1 MRIVSARG
9 LADGPLDA
17 AAEFHARVVPA
28 VREAIAGAD
37 LVCIVF
43 DPADH
48 THRAWRVAAVQALAR
63 EAAPARINAIAAAD
77 DETCA
82 STLAYLEQAPG
93 VTGQYFPLDG
103 HGAGNPVS

>member
-9 LADGPLDA
+9 LAEAPLDA
-17 AAEFHARVVPA
+17 AAEFHARVVPGA
-28 VREAIAGAD
+28 REAIAGGEA
-37 LVCIVF
+37 VCIVF

-63 EAAPARINAIAAAD
+63 EAAPARINAVAAD
-77 DETCA
+77 GATCA